1 MNLVK
6 VKKNISKVETL
17 LLFGLTMAIERL
29 LSGSIQ
35 ERIEELLRPEDLIME
50 AARDLVKDEIKGY
63 IKQKIDD
70 TPELKEELK
79 ETIQNYFEA
88 KARSA
93 FAEVKA
99 SRSALKLGMNLL
111 PEEMQQEFAEL
122 VMNMFEKELGELLER
137 AL

>member
-6 VKKNISKVETL
+6 VKKNISKVETGKL
-17 LLFGLTMAIERL
+17 LGLTMAIERL

-63 IKQKIDD
+63 IRQKIED

-79 ETIQNYFEA
+79 DTIQNYFEA

-111 PEEMQQEFAEL
+111 PEEMQHEFAEL

>member
-1 MNLVK
+1 MSK
-6 VKKNISKVETL
+6 QRTIIRKVETEQQL
-17 LLFGLTMAIERL
+17 PDTMAIERL

-63 IKQKIDD
+63 IKQKIDEN
-70 TPELKEELK
+70 PELKGELK
-79 ETIQNYFEA
+79 ETIENYFEA

-111 PEEMQQEFAEL
+111 PEEMQHEFAEL

>member
-1 MNLVK
+1 LSK
-6 VKKNISKVETL
+6 QRTIIRKVETERQL
-17 LLFGLTMAIERL
+17 PHTMAIERL

-63 IKQKIDD
+63 IKQKIDEN
-70 TPELKEELK
+70 PELKGELK
-79 ETIQNYFEA
+79 ETIENYFEA

-111 PEEMQQEFAEL
+111 PEEMQHEFAEL

>member
-6 VKKNISKVETL
+6 VKKNISKIETL

>member
-6 VKKNISKVETL
+6 DNFYIRKVETERL
-17 LLFGLTMAIERL
+17 LGYTMAIERL

-35 ERIEELLRPEDLIME
+35 ERIEEILRPEDLIME
-50 AARDLVKDEIKGY
+50 ATRDLLKDEIKNY
-63 IKQKIDD
+63 IRQKIDED
-70 TPELKEELK
+70 PELKDEMKNTLS
-79 ETIQNYFEA
+79 NYFEA

-99 SRSALKLGMNLL
+99 SRSALKLGMTLL
-111 PEEMQQEFAEL
+111 PEEMQHEFAE
-122 VMNMFEKELGELLER
+122 VIMNLFEKELGELLER

>member
-1 MNLVK
+1 
-6 VKKNISKVETL
+6 
-17 LLFGLTMAIERL
+17 MAIERL

-63 IKQKIDD
+63 IRQKIDEN
-70 TPELKEELK
+70 PELKSEIK
-79 ETIQNYFEA
+79 ETIENYFEA

-99 SRSALKLGMNLL
+99 LSLIHI
-111 PEEMQQEFAEL
+111 
-122 VMNMFEKELGELLER
+122 
-137 AL
+137 

>member
-1 MNLVK
+1 
-6 VKKNISKVETL
+6 
-17 LLFGLTMAIERL
+17 MAIERL